1 MFPGGSEREPTVSL
15 PEDSWFG
22 SILRLRT
29 GRIQK
34 LVTPEESGPLLL
46 SPENVGGISL

>member
-1 MFPGGSEREPTVSL
+1 MFPGGSERELTVSL

-22 SILRLRT
+22 SILRLKS

-34 LVTPEESGPLLL
+34 LVTPGEFGLMLP
-46 SPENVGGISL
+46 SPESVGGISL